1 MIYTNIISIEEA
13 KDYLGI
19 DDSSRDVEITR
30 IIAAALRYVENKTG
44 HILEPRAIT
53 YNLINGSVRVF
64 DFPIISTAN
73 VTATTTASG
82 LSTLYH
88 DSNNTTITLT
98 VGYTS
103 SSDIPSDLLEA
114 GFMLIKFF
122 FYEQEGSGKMPDVIN
137 YLLQQHQRF
146 IV

>member
-1 MIYTNIISIEEA
+1 MAYTNIISVQES

-19 DDSSRDVEITR
+19 DDSSRDSEITR

-53 YNLINGSVRVF
+53 YNLLNGSARVF
-64 DFPIISTAN
+64 DFPIISTSN
-73 VTATTTASG
+73 TTATTTESG

-88 DSNNTTITLT
+88 DSGNNTITLT

-103 SSDIPSDLLEA
+103 SADIPADLLEA

-122 FYEQEGSGKMPDVIN
+122 FYEQEGSGKMPEVIN
-137 YLLQQHQRF
+137 YILQQHQRF